1 MRRTRMFACIVL
13 GSCLLFCSPDTF
25 GEDYSPYTP
34 EQLSETYR
42 SLPIQDRKELD
53 RLSSERR
60 KNELTEKR
68 RVLGIL
74 ERSGHPPFKMDQLLR
89 DAYEYHEYHEYHED
103 WENRDRE
110 NRDRETCIALFNKY
124 IEKEPKSQFLPDI
137 YELIGGHYG
146 STISTRHG
154 EKSDR
159 ENEKSDREKRDKYF
173 MMAHQIWGET
183 YSLNNQIVWG
193 NLACAEG
200 SSREV
205 RRTYY
210 DWLLLLRK
218 ADSPKICYP
227 YAGLERC
234 YRGGSFE
241 YTDDEVLVRFKWLKE
256 NIDFWIQVAEKY
268 FLNSST
274 PEDLKFWATEYPNT
288 KLGERAAETIKGAG
302 NHETEKTE

>member
-1 MRRTRMFACIVL
+1 MQTIRSAALRRTRMFACIVL

-25 GEDYSPYTP
+25 GEDYSPYTS

-89 DAYEYHEYHEYHED
+89 DAYEYYLE
-103 WENRDRE
+103 WEG
-110 NRDRETCIALFNKY
+110 RDRETSIALFNKY
-124 IEKEPKSQFLPDI
+124 IEKEPQSPFLPDI
-137 YELIGGHYG
+137 YAIIGYLYG
-146 STISTRHG
+146 QSANTRRG

-159 ENEKSDREKRDKYF
+159 EQGNHYLK
-173 MMAHQIWGET
+173 MAHEIWGER
-183 YSLNNQIVWG
+183 YSSSSLAAWA

-200 SSREV
+200 SSQEE
-205 RRTYY
+205 RRKYY
-210 DWLLLLRK
+210 NWLLMLGK
-218 ADSPKICYP
+218 SGSAKNCYP
-227 YAGLERC
+227 YAELGMCYAGKSLELT
-234 YRGGSFE
+234 E
-241 YTDDEVLVRFKWLKE
+241 DDVRVRVKWLDE
-256 NIDFWIQVAEKY
+256 NIDRIIQGAESY

-274 PEDLKFWATEYPNT
+274 PEDLEVWAAQYPHT
-288 KLGERAAETIKGAG
+288 TLGQRAAELTR
-302 NHETEKTE
+302 NVSNDQTEKVE